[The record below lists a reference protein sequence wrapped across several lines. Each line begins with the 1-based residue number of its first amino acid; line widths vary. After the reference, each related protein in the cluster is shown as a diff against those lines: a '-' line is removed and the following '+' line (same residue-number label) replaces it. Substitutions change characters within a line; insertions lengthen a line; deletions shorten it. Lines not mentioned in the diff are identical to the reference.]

1 MQLKYFCHGHTST
14 SRAFNCAKKRCKKS
28 VFVMSG
34 LIALLCIVIT
44 GPSALYAQDNDV
56 REISLSEAVELA
68 LDRNIG
74 VQQAENNLERS
85 DAAVRQAYGNFMPD
99 LSASGS
105 AQRAVGRQFN
115 QATVEFNEF
124 TQNSINGNLGTSVP
138 LFTGWRNISNLRAAK
153 TDREA
158 GENEYQRLREDTI
171 FQTASEFLQVILNR
185 ELLEISQDNLETAR
199 QQLEQVKAQVEVG
212 MRPVVDQFNQEAEVA
227 SNELQVLQRENQLTA
242 SKVRMIRILQLEAF
256 GEYEFVIPDIETD
269 AIIPQ
274 EFDLRELISVAL
286 DNRRELRT
294 GELDIES
301 AEYGLRAAR
310 SGYLPTLSFSANI
323 SSSYGDQYRLRAFD
337 PDTEQ
342 TTTETVGFSDQFFDQ
357 RINRG
362 LGFNLSIPIFDRFQT
377 RTSVVNSKIDIK
389 NARLNLDD
397 QRSLV
402 FQEVRQ
408 AYEDY
413 RTISQELVS
422 TEAQLR
428 AAEKA
433 FETQQ
438 ERYNV
443 GSSTLLELTQANNA
457 FVQASSQRIQAVY
470 QFIFQEK
477 LLDYYLGR
485 ISEDLS
491 F

>member
-1 MQLKYFCHGHTST
+1 MAAGAIIFWAT
-14 SRAFNCAKKRCKKS
+14 A
-28 VFVMSG
+28 
-34 LIALLCIVIT
+34 
-44 GPSALYAQDNDV
+44 GPASLYAQESSNAE
-56 REISLSEAVELA
+56 EISLNEAVELA
-68 LDRNIG
+68 LERNIG
-74 VQQAENNLERS
+74 VQQAENNLERN
-85 DAAVRQAYGNFMPD
+85 DASVRQAYGNFLPD
-99 LSASGS
+99 LNASAG
-105 AQRAVGRQFN
+105 ANRAVGRQFN

-124 TQNSINGNLGTSVP
+124 TQNSINGNLSTSVP
-138 LFTGWRNISNLRAAK
+138 IFTGWRNISNLRAAQ
-153 TDREA
+153 TDQRA
-158 GENEYQRLREDTI
+158 SENEYERLREDTI
-171 FQTASEFLQVILNR
+171 FQTASEFLQVILNK
-185 ELLEISQDNLETAR
+185 ELLEIARDNLDTAR
-199 QQLEQVKAQVEVG
+199 QQLEQVEAQVEVG

-227 SNELQVLQRENQLTA
+227 NGELQVLQRQNELTA
-242 SKVRMIRILQLEAF
+242 SKVRMIRILQLDAF
-256 GEYEFVIPDIETD
+256 GDYEFVVPDINTD

-274 EFDLRELISVAL
+274 EFDFPDLISIAL

-294 GELDIES
+294 SQLNIES

-310 SGYLPTLSFSANI
+310 SGYFPTLSFSADI
-323 SSSYGDQYRLRAFD
+323 SSSYSDQYRLRTPD
-337 PDTEQ
+337 PDSGQ
-342 TTTETVGFSDQFFDQ
+342 LITETVGFNDQFFDQ

-377 RTSVVNSKIDIK
+377 RTSVVYSKIDIK
-389 NARLNLDD
+389 NARLDMDD

-413 RTISQELVS
+413 RTISQALVT

-443 GSSTLLELTQANNA
+443 GSATLLELTQANNS

-485 ISEDLS
+485 IEEDIS